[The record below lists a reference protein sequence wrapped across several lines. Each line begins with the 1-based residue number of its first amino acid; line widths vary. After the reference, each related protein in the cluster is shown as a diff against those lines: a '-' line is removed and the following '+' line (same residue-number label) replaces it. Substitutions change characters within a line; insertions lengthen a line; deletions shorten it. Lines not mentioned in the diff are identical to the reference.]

1 MCNNIRVGKRGSR
14 QPHDSAAF
22 LLAQVGAHAA
32 ARFAQRLA
40 PLGLSPPHAG
50 ILRVLGGSAGV
61 SQQWLASL
69 LKIHPSR
76 LVAIIDE
83 LEALDLVE
91 RRENPDDRRVHS
103 IHLTKKGEGTL
114 GEIGRIG
121 REHSEALLKALKQKE
136 REELVRLLRA
146 VADEQGLT
154 PGIHPGYSHLGPPR
168 TEEET
173 P

>member
-1 MCNNIRVGKRGSR
+1 VGKPGSR
-14 QPHDSAAF
+14 QPNDSAAF
-22 LLAQVGAHAA
+22 LLAQVGAHASA
-32 ARFAQRLA
+32 AFAQRLT

-50 ILRVLGGSAGV
+50 ILRVLGSSAGV

-76 LVAIIDE
+76 LVAIMDE
-83 LEALDLVE
+83 LESMGLVD

-103 IHLTKKGEGTL
+103 LHLTKKGESTL

-121 REHSEALLKALKQKE
+121 REHNEALLRALKQKD

-154 PGIHPGYSHLGPPR
+154 PGVHSGYSRLGAPR
-168 TEEET
+168 AGREEEKE